1 MSRVSSASFI
11 LINVIKPTEKI
22 LQIYQSEQQ
31 TIVNI
36 LSVSDH
42 ISTNGFLFYSF
53 CLNYLISF
61 YFILLLPHPLICLV
75 AD

>member
-42 ISTNGFLFYSF
+42 ISTNGFLFLF
-53 CLNYLISF
+53 FLFKLFDFLLF
-61 YFILLLPHPLICLV
+61 YFATAPSPHLSCS
-75 AD
+75 